1 MKKLVKK
8 FYNKFTSYKTFEEVT
23 LNDITYRVVEKRNS
37 LSPKNTERALVFK
50 KPESSEMFFHSKIYT
65 DSKKVFQPHGVAFQK
80 IFDCWGKIFSL
91 NNALILGC
99 AGCSFPRFLALRFPQ
114 IKIIGVEYL
123 KEFVALANKYFLIDD
138 IKCQFKLLEADAF
151 AFVENNEL
159 TEKQD
164 LIMVDVFDGNC
175 CPDEVFSDA
184 FIKALYGSMS
194 DSSIVVFNFLKIKK
208 EIISEFVENIKEP
221 FDEKYIVAKD
231 EKNILLL
238 IKSKEK
244 DKVQKVIKNIEKELK
259 KR

>member
-1 MKKLVKK
+1 MKKA
-8 FYNKFTSYKTFEEVT
+8 YDKFTSYETLEEIV
-23 LNDITYRVVEKRNS
+23 LNGVTYRVVDKKNS
-37 LSPKNTERALVFK
+37 LFPSKAERALVFK
-50 KPESSEMFFHSKIYT
+50 KAEDKGLFFHSKIYT
-65 DSKKVFQPHGVAFQK
+65 NPKKVFQPYGVAFQK

-221 FDEKYIVAKD
+221 FDERYIVAKD